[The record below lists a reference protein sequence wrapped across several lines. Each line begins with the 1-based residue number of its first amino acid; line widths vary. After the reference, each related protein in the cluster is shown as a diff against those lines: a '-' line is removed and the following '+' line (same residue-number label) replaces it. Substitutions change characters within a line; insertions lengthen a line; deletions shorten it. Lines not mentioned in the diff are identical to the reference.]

1 MLPVRFVKLL
11 PVPHQLG
18 QAVGLVKNLAL
29 MSYISVGSPQ
39 APILEFLEE
48 WATENL
54 EEIRP
59 ERILNSTK
67 VFVNGN
73 WVGIHR

>member
-1 MLPVRFVKLL
+1 
-11 PVPHQLG
+11 
-18 QAVGLVKNLAL
+18 

-59 ERILNSTK
+59 ERVLNSTK

-73 WVGIHR
+73 CKPYTNTTKVLHKHHNTIQS